1 MNMKLDFDVLVIGSG
16 PAGMTAA
23 IYLKQADRNVAI
35 IDGNAPG
42 GQLNRINSI
51 ENYSGFSKIS
61 GPELA
66 FNMFNQLQDNKVDY
80 KYGKVQE
87 IKKESDYFIVSTEKE
102 IFSVKAVIIATGRN
116 PKELGLENE
125 KQLLG
130 RGISFCAICDGSL
143 YRNKKIALVGNSK
156 ETLEEALYLTNLV
169 SELLIVIKEEELIE
183 CDLKDKIINNS
194 KIKVINNSIITKLNS
209 EDKKLSSIIIK
220 NIKTNQ
226 SEEIELSALF
236 EYNGYQPNTE
246 FIDCLK
252 NNGYIIVNQQMRT
265 NIKGIFACGDVID
278 KEVYQVSTAVAEGA
292 IAGLQASKYID

>member
-1 MNMKLDFDVLVIGSG
+1 MKLDFDVLVIGSG

-252 NNGYIIVNQQMRT
+252 NNGYIVVNQQMRT

-292 IAGLQASKYID
+292 IAGLQASKYIG

>member
-1 MNMKLDFDVLVIGSG
+1 MKLDFDVLVIGSG

-102 IFSVKAVIIATGRN
+102 NFSVKAVIIATGRN

-252 NNGYIIVNQQMRT
+252 NNGYIVVNQQMRT

>member
-1 MNMKLDFDVLVIGSG
+1 MKLDFDVLVIGSG

-226 SEEIELSALF
+226 SEEIKLFALF

-252 NNGYIIVNQQMRT
+252 NNGYIVVNQQMRT
-265 NIKGIFACGDVID
+265 NIKGVFACGDVID

-292 IAGLQASKYID
+292 IAGLQASKYIG

>member
-1 MNMKLDFDVLVIGSG
+1 MKLDFDVLVIGSG

-116 PKELGLENE
+116 PKELGLEGE

-143 YRNKKIALVGNSK
+143 YKNKKIALVGNSK
-156 ETLEEALYLTNLV
+156 ETLEEALYLINLV
-169 SELLIVIKEEELIE
+169 SELLIIIKEEELIE

-209 EDKKLSSIIIK
+209 EDKKLSSIIIN

-246 FIDCLK
+246 LINCLK
-252 NNGYIIVNQQMRT
+252 NNGYIVVDQQMRT

-292 IAGLQASKYID
+292 IAGLQASKYIG

>member
-1 MNMKLDFDVLVIGSG
+1 MKLDFDVLVIGSG

-156 ETLEEALYLTNLV
+156 ETLEEALYLMNLV

-252 NNGYIIVNQQMRT
+252 NNGYIVVNQQMRT

-292 IAGLQASKYID
+292 TAGLQASKYIG

>member
-1 MNMKLDFDVLVIGSG
+1 MKLDFDVLVIGSG

-42 GQLNRINSI
+42 GQLNRINLI

-252 NNGYIIVNQQMRT
+252 NNGYIVVNQQMRT

>member
-1 MNMKLDFDVLVIGSG
+1 MKLDFDVLVIGSG

-143 YRNKKIALVGNSK
+143 YRHKKIALVGNSK

-169 SELLIVIKEEELIE
+169 SELLIIIKEEELIE
-183 CDLKDKIINNS
+183 CDLKDKIINDS

-209 EDKKLSSIIIK
+209 EDKKLSSIIIN
-220 NIKTNQ
+220 NIITNQ

-252 NNGYIIVNQQMRT
+252 NNEYIVVDQQMRT
-265 NIKGIFACGDVID
+265 NIKGVFACGDVID

-292 IAGLQASKYID
+292 TAGLQASKYIG

>member
-1 MNMKLDFDVLVIGSG
+1 VNMKLDFDVLVIGSG

-252 NNGYIIVNQQMRT
+252 NNGYIVVNQQMRT

>member
-252 NNGYIIVNQQMRT
+252 NNGYIVVNQQMRT

>member
-1 MNMKLDFDVLVIGSG
+1 MKLDFDVLVIGSG

-42 GQLNRINSI
+42 GQLNRINLI

>member
-116 PKELGLENE
+116 PKELGLEGE

-143 YRNKKIALVGNSK
+143 YKNKKIALVGNSK
-156 ETLEEALYLTNLV
+156 ETLEEALYLINLV
-169 SELLIVIKEEELIE
+169 SELLIIIKEEELIE

-209 EDKKLSSIIIK
+209 EDKKLSSIIIN

-246 FIDCLK
+246 LINCLK
-252 NNGYIIVNQQMRT
+252 NNGYIVVDQQMRT

-292 IAGLQASKYID
+292 TAGLQASKYIG

>member
-1 MNMKLDFDVLVIGSG
+1 MKLDFDVLVIGSG

-252 NNGYIIVNQQMRT
+252 NNGYIVVNQQMRT

>member
-1 MNMKLDFDVLVIGSG
+1 MKLDFDVLVIGSG

-66 FNMFNQLQDNKVDY
+66 FNMFDQLQDNKVDY

-252 NNGYIIVNQQMRT
+252 NNGYIVVNQQMRT

>member
-156 ETLEEALYLTNLV
+156 ETLEEALYLMNLV

-252 NNGYIIVNQQMRT
+252 NNGYIVVNQQMRT

-292 IAGLQASKYID
+292 TAGLQASKYIG